1 MYIFCVSHKHIAI
14 MEVFI
19 MKFYVCKHCG
29 NIITYLNNAGVPVV
43 CCGEK
48 MSELIPGTTD
58 AAVEKHVPAVSIDGN
73 VVTVK
78 VGEVEHP
85 MIDVHYIQWI
95 VLQTNQGNLIKN
107 LQPNQPPVAT
117 FVLAD
122 GEQAIAAYEYCNL
135 HGLWKKDI

>member
-1 MYIFCVSHKHIAI
+1 
-14 MEVFI
+14 

-58 AAVEKHVPAVSIDGN
+58 AAVEKHVPVVSVDGN

-78 VGEVEHP
+78 VGAVEHP
-85 MIDVHYIQWI
+85 MLDVHYIQWI
-95 VLQTNQGNLIKN
+95 VLETNQGNYIKN
-107 LQPNQPPVAT
+107 LVPGQAPQAS
-117 FVLAD
+117 FILAD
-122 GEQAIAAYEYCNL
+122 GEQAVAAYEYCNL
-135 HGLWKKDI
+135 HGLWKVEL

>member
-1 MYIFCVSHKHIAI
+1 
-14 MEVFI
+14 

-29 NIITYLNNAGVPVV
+29 NIITYLNNAGVPVT

-58 AAVEKHVPAVSIDGN
+58 AAVEKHVPAVSVDGN

-85 MIDVHYIQWI
+85 MLDVHYIQWI
-95 VLQTNQGNLIKN
+95 VLETNQGNLIKN
-107 LQPNQPPVAT
+107 LVPGQAPQAT

>member
-1 MYIFCVSHKHIAI
+1 
-14 MEVFI
+14 

-48 MSELIPGTTD
+48 MSELVPGTTD
-58 AAVEKHVPAVSIDGN
+58 AAVEKHVPAVSVDGN

-85 MIDVHYIQWI
+85 MVDVHYIQWI

-122 GEQAIAAYEYCNL
+122 GERAIAAYEYCNL
-135 HGLWKKDI
+135 HGLWRKDT

>member
-1 MYIFCVSHKHIAI
+1 
-14 MEVFI
+14 

-58 AAVEKHVPAVSIDGN
+58 AAVEKHVPAVSVDGN

-85 MIDVHYIQWI
+85 MVDVHYIQWI

>member
-1 MYIFCVSHKHIAI
+1 MFGVFYKHIVI

-48 MSELIPGTTD
+48 MSELVPGTTD

-85 MIDVHYIQWI
+85 MVDVHYIQWI

-107 LQPNQPPVAT
+107 LLPGQPPVAT
-117 FVLAD
+117 FVLAE
-122 GEQAIAAYEYCNL
+122 GEQAVAAYEYCNL
-135 HGLWKKDI
+135 HGLWKKEI